1 MSGNGSTYSEY
12 TKGGVLPKILPSA
25 TDNGP
30 VQIGMF
36 SKSVGGYK
44 KRRTN
49 SCSKKQ
55 RKLGGSKRRR
65 SKNLSKKNRKSRA
78 IRKR

>member
-25 TDNGP
+25 TDNGR

-44 KRRTN
+44 NRSKN
-49 SCSKKQ
+49 LSKKQ
-55 RKLGGSKRRR
+55 RKSGGSKSRR

-78 IRKR
+78 NRKR